1 METPSKIKVIDRDVA
16 VTIEMN
22 ANFIAIMQEILNNMI
37 EEYGKE
43 NFMKLAKDI
52 IDDNKIPQKGI
63 ELYITAMSSLVILF
77 EKNAIEQGKSREMSI
92 DEFSKTNEN

>member
-1 METPSKIKVIDRDVA
+1 
-16 VTIEMN
+16 
-22 ANFIAIMQEILNNMI
+22 MQEILNNMI

-43 NFMKLAKDI
+43 NFMKLAKNI

>member
-43 NFMKLAKDI
+43 NFMKLAKNI

>member
-43 NFMKLAKDI
+43 NFMKLAKNKQAMY
-52 IDDNKIPQKGI
+52 DDVYRNEK
-63 ELYITAMSSLVILF
+63 SLHDTLSEF
-77 EKNAIEQGKSREMSI
+77 EEGNGLR
-92 DEFSKTNEN
+92 

>member
-16 VTIEMN
+16 VTVEMN

-63 ELYITAMSSLVILF
+63 ELYITAMSSLVTLF

-92 DEFSKTNEN
+92 DEFSKANEN